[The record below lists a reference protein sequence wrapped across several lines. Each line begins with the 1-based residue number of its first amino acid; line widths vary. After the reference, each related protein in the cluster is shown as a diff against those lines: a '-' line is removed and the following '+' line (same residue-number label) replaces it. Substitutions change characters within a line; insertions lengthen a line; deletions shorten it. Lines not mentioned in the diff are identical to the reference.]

1 MENLNTDVNRSNLM
15 ALLNFCTI
23 FTALILVI
31 PHNNT
36 AEERVFQLFAL
47 RRFQTITSLT
57 VLANMLISKLF
68 APLTLPGSDGGGG
81 GGGGGGVPSRF
92 Y

>member
-36 AEERVFQLFAL
+36 AEERVFQLFAKM
-47 RRFQTITSLT
+47 R
-57 VLANMLISKLF
+57 
-68 APLTLPGSDGGGG
+68 
-81 GGGGGGVPSRF
+81 
-92 Y
+92 

>member
-31 PHNNT
+31 
-36 AEERVFQLFAL
+36 RIIIFFYIQ
-47 RRFQTITSLT
+47 ITPYKAS
-57 VLANMLISKLF
+57 
-68 APLTLPGSDGGGG
+68 
-81 GGGGGGVPSRF
+81 
-92 Y
+92 

>member
-1 MENLNTDVNRSNLM
+1 MENLNTDVNGSNLM

-36 AEERVFQLFAL
+36 AEERVFQLFAKM
-47 RRFQTITSLT
+47 RRFQTITSLM
-57 VLANMLISKLF
+57 VLTNMLISKLF
-68 APLTLPGSDGGGG
+68 APLTLPGSDWGGGG
-81 GGGGGGVPSRF
+81 GGGP
-92 Y
+92 